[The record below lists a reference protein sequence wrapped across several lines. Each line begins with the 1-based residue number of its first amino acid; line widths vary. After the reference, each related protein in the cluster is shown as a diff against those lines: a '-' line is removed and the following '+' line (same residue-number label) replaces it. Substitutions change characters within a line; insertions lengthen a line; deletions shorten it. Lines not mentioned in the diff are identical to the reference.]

1 MSTVRVIARIRPL
14 LAKESESEIIVKMKE
29 DGPAITIP
37 NPKNEKENFT
47 FPFAAVLDSETTQA
61 QIFSEVSP
69 TIKHLF
75 KGNDATVF
83 AYGVTGTGK
92 TFTMR
97 GGKSVTERGVIP
109 RLLSAIYKRGKELE
123 KKSEGQITV
132 TVDMTYY
139 EIYNDKVFDLF
150 EPPEK
155 RSLAGLPLR
164 EHDKKT
170 IVVGLTEKRVS
181 SLKEFEALYDTA
193 NANRTTFATKL
204 NASSS
209 RSHAITGV
217 RVTIENQTT
226 GEARMGTLS
235 AIDLAGSE
243 DNRRTC
249 NDKERMTESA
259 SINKSLFVLAQCVEA
274 ISKKQA
280 RIPYRESKMT
290 RILSLGQN
298 NGMCIMILNIAPTK
312 AYHLDTL
319 SSLNFANRA
328 KKIEVKEVENPVV
341 RINQKIADPDSSS
354 ELMRR
359 PALRPVSNSHNTSAL
374 SLKTKQGSFI
384 STGEKPST
392 KPSQATGQRPAKL
405 NALRQKHSNT
415 APQTKAEIGPSDID
429 KLVERKVEEILAAR
443 AGGSKNVS
451 VVNNNSSDAMIKRVE
466 QLERQLNEQ
475 SKAVTAAKKPKKE
488 KLTTTTNFTT
498 DDSSYSSLSGGLK
511 MYEIDLPDAPPL
523 VHIPSKRKK
532 AVIPKEKKEKEDD
545 SLHLPDADLS
555 LTSLSSIS
563 TKPTAQKRKKA
574 FMVFQGDDE
583 DTLVVAGGATPR
595 TARLLAIINSEDV
608 HQIKSLRGVGPKRAE
623 FLAGYVRD
631 RKAANGVVEG
641 VLKLEDLAA
650 LPGIGKKIVEA
661 MRVGVG
667 EQAALPVKSG
677 AKKVCKE
684 GMLGGG
690 VGGKEDLLGGGLS
703 LGEGNGLLG
712 VVGMGEDD
720 QEREFVRT
728 PGRRRSRTVMS
739 RGEVVR
745 AAMRDYVDHLD
756 MAFT

>member
-1 MSTVRVIARIRPL
+1 
-14 LAKESESEIIVKMKE
+14 
-29 DGPAITIP
+29 
-37 NPKNEKENFT
+37 
-47 FPFAAVLDSETTQA
+47 
-61 QIFSEVSP
+61 
-69 TIKHLF
+69 
-75 KGNDATVF
+75 
-83 AYGVTGTGK
+83 
-92 TFTMR
+92 MR
-97 GGKSVTERGVIP
+97 GGKPVSERGVIP

-170 IVVGLTEKRVS
+170 IVVGLTEKRVA

-217 RVTIENQTT
+217 RVTIENKTT

-298 NGMCIMILNIAPTK
+298 NGMTVMILNIAPTK

-328 KKIEVKEVENPVV
+328 KKIEIKEVENPVV
-341 RINQKIADPDSSS
+341 KLTQKVDPNGS
-354 ELMRR
+354 ELFQR
-359 PALRPVSNSHNTSAL
+359 PPLRPLSNSTTTL
-374 SLKTKQGSFI
+374 QSLKTKQGSFI
-384 STGEKPST
+384 STGEKPSARSLHST
-392 KPSQATGQRPAKL
+392 GEKPLKPAGEKPQKPSKPS
-405 NALRQKHSNT
+405 ALRQKQSNT
-415 APQTKAEIGPSDID
+415 TLQAKSTVEIKPGDID
-429 KLVERKVEEILAAR
+429 KIVERKVEEILAAR
-443 AGGSKNVS
+443 AAAQKKGGGADAPDN
-451 VVNNNSSDAMIKRVE
+451 DAMIKRVE
-466 QLERQLNEQ
+466 QLERKLNEQ
-475 SKAVTAAKKPKKE
+475 SKAATKKVRKA
-488 KLTTTTNFTT
+488 TGGGAG
-498 DDSSYSSLSGGLK
+498 DDSLSSGALR
-511 MYEIDLPDAPPL
+511 MYEVDLPDAPP
-523 VHIPSKRKK
+523 VPIKK
-532 AVIPKEKKEKEDD
+532 GKKTFTIPKDNNGDD
-545 SLHLPDADLS
+545 PFVLPDADADAS
-555 LTSLSSIS
+555 LLSIS
-563 TKPTAQKRKKA
+563 SGPAIISKPAGGQKRKKA
-574 FMVFQGDDE
+574 FMVFQEDGDE
-583 DTLVVAGGATPR
+583 SAAPEGSTPR

-608 HQIKSLRGVGPKRAE
+608 GQIKGLRGVGPKRAE
-623 FLAGYVRD
+623 FLAQYVKE
-631 RKAANGVVEG
+631 RKAASGDANTGG
-641 VLKLEDLAA
+641 LGSLKDLAA
-650 LPGIGKKIVEA
+650 LPGIGAKIVEA

-667 EQAALPVKSG
+667 EAAALPTRD

-684 GMLGGG
+684 GNWGGA
-690 VGGKEDLLGGGLS
+690 VGKGK
-703 LGEGNGLLG
+703 GLLL
-712 VVGMGEDD
+712 DD
-720 QEREFVRT
+720 EPYLPT
-728 PGRRRSRTVMS
+728 PTRRRSRTLMSKKEVMREAV
-739 RGEVVR
+739 RGV
-745 AAMRDYVDHLD
+745 VDHFEE
-756 MAFT
+756 AWA

>member
-1 MSTVRVIARIRPL
+1 MRPTSYLRTVHQRL
-14 LAKESESEIIVKMKE
+14 
-29 DGPAITIP
+29 T
-37 NPKNEKENFT
+37 FT
-47 FPFAAVLDSETTQA
+47 
-61 QIFSEVSP
+61 VSP
-69 TIKHLF
+69 TVKHLF

-109 RLLSAIYKRGKELE
+109 RLLSAIYKRGKDLE
-123 KKSEGQITV
+123 KKGEGQITV

-181 SLKEFEALYDTA
+181 SLKEFETLYDTA

-217 RVTIENQTT
+217 RVTIEDQAT
-226 GEARMGTLS
+226 GEARAGTLS

-280 RIPYRESKMT
+280 RIPYRESKVT

-328 KKIEVKEVENPVV
+328 KKIEVKEVENPVT
-341 RINQKIADPDSSS
+341 RINQKVMDPDSSS
-354 ELMRR
+354 GLMQR

-392 KPSQATGQRPAKL
+392 KPSQATGEKLQKPAGEKPQRPAKP
-405 NALRQKHSNT
+405 NALRQKISNP
-415 APQTKAEIGPSDID
+415 ALQPKSAVEMKPGDID

-443 AGGSKNVS
+443 AAGGSKDAAVDNS
-451 VVNNNSSDAMIKRVE
+451 NNSSDAMIKRVE
-466 QLERQLNEQ
+466 QLERQLKEQ
-475 SKAVTAAKKPKKE
+475 SKATTAVKKSKKE
-488 KLTTTTNFTT
+488 KTTTPFTA

-523 VHIPSKRKK
+523 VRIPSKKK
-532 AVIPKEKKEKEDD
+532 KTTAISKERKEKEDG
-545 SLHLPDADLS
+545 SLVLTDVDLS
-555 LTSLSSIS
+555 LTSLSSVS
-563 TKPTAQKRKKA
+563 TKPTALKRKKA
-574 FMVFQGDDE
+574 FMVFQEDDNE
-583 DTLVVAGGATPR
+583 DPPSAGGATPR

-631 RKAANGVVEG
+631 RKAANGEVDG

-690 VGGKEDLLGGGLS
+690 LGGKEGLFGV
-703 LGEGNGLLG
+703 GEG
-712 VVGMGEDD
+712 EE
-720 QEREFVRT
+720 EREFVRT

-739 RGEVVR
+739 REEVVR
-745 AAMRDYVDHLD
+745 EAMREYVDHFD
-756 MAFT
+756 MAFA

>member
-1 MSTVRVIARIRPL
+1 
-14 LAKESESEIIVKMKE
+14 
-29 DGPAITIP
+29 
-37 NPKNEKENFT
+37 
-47 FPFAAVLDSETTQA
+47 
-61 QIFSEVSP
+61 
-69 TIKHLF
+69 
-75 KGNDATVF
+75 
-83 AYGVTGTGK
+83 
-92 TFTMR
+92 MR
-97 GGKSVTERGVIP
+97 GGAPVAERGVIP

-123 KKSEGQITV
+123 KKTEGQITV

-150 EPPEK
+150 ESPEK

-181 SLKEFEALYDTA
+181 SLKEFETLYDTA

-217 RVTIENQTT
+217 RVTIENKTT

-259 SINKSLFVLAQCVEA
+259 NINKSLFVLAQCVEA

-328 KKIEVKEVENPVV
+328 KKIEIKEVENPVV
-341 RINQKIADPDSSS
+341 RINQKAADPGSST
-354 ELMRR
+354 ELMQR
-359 PALRPVSNSHNTSAL
+359 PALRPVSNSHNTSTI
-374 SLKTKQGSFI
+374 SLKTKQGS
-384 STGEKPST
+384 
-392 KPSQATGQRPAKL
+392 QATGQRLAKPNTKVS
-405 NALRQKHSNT
+405 NA
-415 APQTKAEIGPSDID
+415 APQPKAEVVPNDID

-443 AGGSKNVS
+443 AGGSKSVS
-451 VVNNNSSDAMIKRVE
+451 ADNSNDAMVKRVE
-466 QLERQLNEQ
+466 QLERQLKEQ
-475 SKAVTAAKKPKKE
+475 SKAATTAKKSKKE
-488 KLTTTTNFTT
+488 KLTTTTTPNA
-498 DDSSYSSLSGGLK
+498 DDSSLSGGLK
-511 MYEIDLPDAPPL
+511 MYEIDLLDAPPL
-523 VHIPSKRKK
+523 VRVPSKKKK
-532 AVIPKEKKEKEDD
+532 AAISKVKKEKEDN
-545 SLHLPDADLS
+545 SLVLPDADLS
-555 LTSLSSIS
+555 LAAIP

-574 FMVFQGDDE
+574 FMVFQEDDNE
-583 DTLVVAGGATPR
+583 DTPTGSATPR

-667 EQAALPVKSG
+667 EQAALPVKSV

-690 VGGKEDLLGGGLS
+690 VGGKEDLLSGGLG
-703 LGEGNGLLG
+703 LGSGKGGLLG
-712 VVGMGEDD
+712 VEMGLGMGEDD
-720 QEREFVRT
+720 EEREFVRT

-745 AAMRDYVDHLD
+745 EAMREYVDHFD
-756 MAFT
+756 MAFA

>member
-14 LAKESESEIIVKMKE
+14 LTKESESEVIVRVRE

-47 FPFAAVLDSETTQA
+47 FPFAAVLESETTQA
-61 QIFSEVSP
+61 QIFNEVFP

-97 GGKSVTERGVIP
+97 GGKSVAERGVIP

-217 RVTIENQTT
+217 RVIIENRTT
-226 GEARMGTLS
+226 EEARMGTLS

-341 RINQKIADPDSSS
+341 RINQKIADLDSCT
-354 ELMRR
+354 ELMQR
-359 PALRPVSNSHNTSAL
+359 PALRPVSNSYNTSAL

-384 STGEKPST
+384 STGEKP
-392 KPSQATGQRPAKL
+392 PSQATGQRPAKP
-405 NALRQKHSNT
+405 NALRQKTSNA
-415 APQTKAEIGPSDID
+415 APQPKVEMGPSDID

-451 VVNNNSSDAMIKRVE
+451 VDNNNNDAMIKRVE
-466 QLERQLNEQ
+466 QLERQLKQ
-475 SKAVTAAKKPKKE
+475 SKGLTANKKQKKE
-488 KLTTTTNFTT
+488 KPTIATTPTAG
-498 DDSSYSSLSGGLK
+498 DPPYSSLSGGLK
-511 MYEIDLPDAPPL
+511 MYEIELPDAPPL
-523 VHIPSKRKK
+523 ERVPSKKKK
-532 AVIPKEKKEKEDD
+532 AVIPKEKVGD
-545 SLHLPDADLS
+545 SLVLPGADLS
-555 LTSLSSIS
+555 LTSLTSIS
-563 TKPTAQKRKKA
+563 TKPTAQKRKKT
-574 FMVFQGDDE
+574 FMVFQEGDHE
-583 DTLVVAGGATPR
+583 DTPAGAEGATPR

-667 EQAALPVKSG
+667 EQAALPAKSG
-677 AKKVCKE
+677 VKKVCKE

-690 VGGKEDLLGGGLS
+690 LLSVREDLFGSGK
-703 LGEGNGLLG
+703 GLLG
-712 VVGMGEDD
+712 VREDD
-720 QEREFVRT
+720 DEEREFVRT

-739 RGEVVR
+739 RGEAVR
-745 AAMRDYVDHLD
+745 EAMREYVDHLD
-756 MAFT
+756 KAFA